1 VKLIALLLVVAAC
14 GDNLKLIDAGPKK
27 DGAIDAQIPAPP
39 TLGAQ
44 IDRFGRPAINTA
56 LNGTFLAA
64 GAAKT
69 AQKDAYNHASDASM
83 WLTTQVATNVT
94 VVKEFAS
101 NIAVFDV
108 IDQGAAGIANAGCG
122 NTALYNA
129 PPGPTSY
136 NGLASVLGD
145 DELYID
151 TTKQT
156 CEFYLSL
163 EVEVATGGSI
173 VHTQCGGRTPT
184 HDVIDTSY
192 SVLAAGTNGFDPAT
206 FSPRLGDNVG
216 PHADVSDT
224 DFPFLGVPH

>member
-1 VKLIALLLVVAAC
+1 MKILLVLLVVGC
-14 GDNLKLIDAGPKK
+14 GDNLK
-27 DGAIDAQIPAPP
+27 AIDAQTGKKDAAVDAHIPAPP

-44 IDRFGRPAINTA
+44 IDRLGRPAINTA

-69 AQKDAYNHASDASM
+69 AQKDAYNHASDAST
-83 WLTTQVATNVT
+83 WLTTEVATNVT
-94 VVKEFAS
+94 VVKEFEA
-101 NIAVFDV
+101 NIAIFDV
-108 IDQGAAGIANAGCG
+108 IDQGAAQIANAGCG

-129 PPGPTSY
+129 PPGADSY
-136 NGLASVLGD
+136 RGLASVLGD
-145 DELYID
+145 DELYVD
-151 TTKQT
+151 TTKQD
-156 CEFYLSL
+156 CGFYLSL

-206 FSPRLGDNVG
+206 FAPRLGDNVG
-216 PHADVSDT
+216 PHADVSDST
-224 DFPFLGVPH
+224 FPFLGAPH